1 LATVRYLVKDRPPFA
16 VMKLGDLTLWA
27 SGPGTSA
34 AKTLSDGSK
43 PRPCEDPSGN
53 PIELFEPRK

>member
-1 LATVRYLVKDRPPFA
+1 
-16 VMKLGDLTLWA
+16 MKLGDLTLWA

-34 AKTLSDGSK
+34 AKTLSDGSE